1 MIQHMGIGKLLSLG
15 FEYVSL
21 LGIVFCMAP
30 LYVFLTLY
38 YEY

>member
-21 LGIVFCMAP
+21 LGIVFCMAQ
-30 LYVFLTLY
+30 LFFLTIY